1 MVGVPDWLCV
11 YSANLVSLM
20 FTAYLNWISH
30 QQWLRARPFFLHQ
43 MMLKDHKIHVYL
55 DEPKIKAFPPLS
67 NIVFYRVHPSPFKHW
82 TEQLVTL
89 SSGEILWPIPPGF
102 PLVIPYCWI
111 NCSFDA
117 FMCYAGGCWSVP
129 LLDTSTF
136 LMFHVSCFPNFSHC
150 NLLY

>member
-20 FTAYLNWISH
+20 ATAYLNWISH
-30 QQWLRARPFFLHQ
+30 QQWLCARPFFLHQ

-82 TEQLVTL
+82 TEQLSWL
-89 SSGEILWPIPPGF
+89 LCHQERYYDQYPQLF
-102 PLVIPYCWI
+102 PLLFHIVELTVVLMHSCVMQGGALTSAPFGCF
-111 NCSFDA
+111 NLPNVKC
-117 FMCYAGGCWSVP
+117 FM
-129 LLDTSTF
+129 
-136 LMFHVSCFPNFSHC
+136 
-150 NLLY
+150 